1 VENKESINLWNIYNL
16 IIFCCCLGN
25 NVYFQ
30 RITNKNYVLTEA
42 YQIEPVAR
50 AVYES
55 EKITRLDRVL
65 NKLGIGQSKICHTEF
80 PQKTENGKLLI
91 QPCPLMS
98 GAYDEA
104 ETMFNIS
111 INIWS
116 CKRIDDREIW
126 KRIRTGDPDK
136 ETQLNFH
143 RNVDK
148 TIKHFEFNSTEYI
161 K

>member
-1 VENKESINLWNIYNL
+1 
-16 IIFCCCLGN
+16 
-25 NVYFQ
+25 
-30 RITNKNYVLTEA
+30 VLTEA

-55 EKITRLDRVL
+55 KKITRLDHVL
-65 NKLGIGQSKICHTEF
+65 NKLGIGQSKICHSDF
-80 PQKTENGKLLI
+80 HQKTQNGKLII
-91 QPCPLMS
+91 QPCPLLT

-116 CKRIDDREIW
+116 YTLIDKREVW

-148 TIKHFEFNSTEYI
+148 SIKYFEFNST
-161 K
+161 